1 MSGSFPAE
9 KQLAAQMRIPAE
21 IAALMQRLER
31 EGFAVY
37 AVGGCVRDTLLGKK
51 PCDWDLATNAGL
63 DRLKEI
69 FPEGRTLSSKFAVIR
84 VTAAAADGRTDVDI
98 AAFRREESY
107 ENGRPAVFSFV
118 DSIEEDLPRRDFTIN
133 AMAAGSTRFIDLF
146 AGSADL
152 QKKLIRTVGPAKRR
166 FSEDPLRMLRAVR
179 LACELDFE
187 LDGELVQAIASCRGL
202 LPLAAP
208 GKVRDELIRLLSAP
222 RAGRGLQMLLDLEMA
237 GALLQTEGSLRLGG
251 RETSRLRAL
260 SENIERTQALP
271 ARRLGLFFTCLHKKR
286 ALAAIAKLEF
296 DDFTACCLTDA
307 VTELDN
313 FYFLNSKAKL
323 KRFICEKGWERYD
336 YLCGLEKAQ
345 HLAFAYDN
353 EARIRSRRLM
363 LQEIT
368 ETGEAIFP
376 QDLAVDSAALIDAG
390 LCAEEESAQKLLER
404 LLAEVHK
411 DPDKNERSR
420 LLELARTYSRGGLAA
435 AWQRLRRDR

>member
-9 KQLAAQMRIPAE
+9 KQLAAQMQIPAE

-63 DRLKEI
+63 DHLKEI
-69 FPEGRTLSSKFAVIR
+69 FPEGRTLSSKFCVIR

-133 AMAAGSTRFIDLF
+133 AMAAGRTRFIDLF

-152 QKKLIRTVGPAKRR
+152 QKKLIRTVGQAERR

-187 LDGELVQAIASCRGL
+187 LDGEIVQAIASCRGL

-208 GKVRDELIRLLSAP
+208 GKVRDELTRLLSAAACKCCSIWSWQARCCKQKAACGLADAK
-222 RAGRGLQMLLDLEMA
+222 RAGCGLSA
-237 GALLQTEGSLRLGG
+237 KIS
-251 RETSRLRAL
+251 S
-260 SENIERTQALP
+260 
-271 ARRLGLFFTCLHKKR
+271 ARRRFLPEDWDFSSPVCTKSGRWRRSQNWNSMTLPP
-286 ALAAIAKLEF
+286 AA
-296 DDFTACCLTDA
+296 
-307 VTELDN
+307 
-313 FYFLNSKAKL
+313 
-323 KRFICEKGWERYD
+323 
-336 YLCGLEKAQ
+336 
-345 HLAFAYDN
+345 
-353 EARIRSRRLM
+353 
-363 LQEIT
+363 
-368 ETGEAIFP
+368 
-376 QDLAVDSAALIDAG
+376 
-390 LCAEEESAQKLLER
+390 
-404 LLAEVHK
+404 
-411 DPDKNERSR
+411 
-420 LLELARTYSRGGLAA
+420 
-435 AWQRLRRDR
+435 